1 MKRLMWMAMVSSM
14 ALAGTTAAMAAE
26 ADRDEAAREYFTDR
40 QVIDQ
45 NGKRLRFYSDV
56 LADRVV
62 LLNVFYTNCIASCP
76 LTTQLLKQT
85 RGMLVDVVKD
95 DVWFVSV
102 STDPER
108 DTPEAMTTYA
118 KSQGV
123 DDSRWLFLTG
133 TKEDIDLI
141 LKKVK
146 RYTPNMAAH
155 SRQMLAGTT
164 RGRHEWIPLSEGV
177 RPEAIAAVLRILA
190 EKRPG

>member
-1 MKRLMWMAMVSSM
+1 MV
-14 ALAGTTAAMAAE
+14 
-26 ADRDEAAREYFTDR
+26 
-40 QVIDQ
+40 
-45 NGKRLRFYSDV
+45 
-56 LADRVV
+56 
-62 LLNVFYTNCIASCP
+62 ASCP

-164 RGRHEWIPLSEGV
+164 RGRHEWIPLPEGV
-177 RPEAIAAVLRILA
+177 RPEAIAAVLRGLA
-190 EKRPG
+190 EQRPG